1 MAKSK
6 IVMIGAGHL
15 GSLILKEWIKKKVIG
30 VKDIALHLNSRKS
43 LKSFRKDFPKLQLSC
58 VENKDSLPVGDIYIV
73 AVKPQQ
79 WAELKTEL
87 KGKIKKNSLIISI
100 MAGIPP
106 SRIQSEMGCAA
117 IVAMTNT
124 SLQVGEALTT
134 LYKSPKANSS
144 HLKWARSAFAP
155 FGMISVLNE
164 KDFAAATALGASHPA
179 FAIWIL
185 NEISKIIQSKLP
197 NEDGMDWTLNVFKGA
212 AKLIKKKK
220 DVPAILKQIATPGGC
235 TAEGL
240 LALEELGISKNLLDV
255 FERCQTKAQGLGK

>member
-1 MAKSK
+1 
-6 IVMIGAGHL
+6 MIGAGHL
-15 GSLILKEWIKKKVIG
+15 GSLILKEWIQKKILSA
-30 VKDIALHLNSRKS
+30 KDIALHLNSRKS
-43 LKSFRKDFPKLQLSC
+43 LKAFRKEFPKLQLSC
-58 VENKDSLPVGDIYIV
+58 VENKENLPEGDIYIV

-79 WAELKTEL
+79 WAEIKTEL
-87 KGKIKKNSLIISI
+87 KAKIKKNSLIVSI

-106 SRIQSEMGCAA
+106 SRIESEMGCAA

-124 SLQVGEALTT
+124 SLQVGEALTSI
-134 LYKSPKANSS
+134 YKSPKAKST
-144 HLKWARSAFAP
+144 HLKWALNAFKP

-185 NEISKIIQSKLP
+185 NEISKIISNKLP
-197 NEDGMDWTLNVFKGA
+197 QEQGMDWTLNVFKGA

-240 LALEELGISKNLLDV
+240 AALEELEISKKLLEV